1 MWITLMQ
8 VTQGKFE
15 KRKKKLLKQ
24 NRKITAY
31 FPRQTI
37 TAIPE
42 ENQEE
47 ESTKTPEENVQQ
59 DVWDNTVQ
67 ALDAPT

>member
-1 MWITLMQ
+1 MQ
-8 VTQGKFE
+8 VAQGNFE
-15 KRKKKLLKQ
+15 KQKKKLLKQ
-24 NRKITAY
+24 NRKRTAY

-37 TAIPE
+37 TTIPE

-59 DVWDNTVQ
+59 DVQDNTVQ